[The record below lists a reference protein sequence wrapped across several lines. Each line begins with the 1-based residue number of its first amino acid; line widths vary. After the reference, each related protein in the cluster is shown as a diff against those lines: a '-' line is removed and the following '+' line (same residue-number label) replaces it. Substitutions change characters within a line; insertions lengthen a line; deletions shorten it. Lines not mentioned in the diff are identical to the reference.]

1 MCIRDRNISIMEKE
15 LNKKMKENNYD
26 IAISNHQDVVMDNEI
41 TRSTSGFTGTELP
54 RESSVEY
61 KTFPSLTMGRT
72 HRSVRLD
79 VVIAAPQN
87 LEAAY
92 A

>member
-1 MCIRDRNISIMEKE
+1 MEKE

-79 VVIAAPQN
+79 VLIAAPQN
-87 LEAAY
+87 LEMAHA
-92 A
+92 

>member
-1 MCIRDRNISIMEKE
+1 MEKE

-79 VVIAAPQN
+79 VLIAAPQN
-87 LEAAY
+87 LEMAY

>member
-1 MCIRDRNISIMEKE
+1 MEKE
-15 LNKKMKENNYD
+15 LNKIMKENNYD

-79 VVIAAPQN
+79 VLIAAPKN
-87 LEAAY
+87 LEMAHA
-92 A
+92 

>member
-1 MCIRDRNISIMEKE
+1 MEKE
-15 LNKKMKENNYD
+15 LNKKMKDNNYD

-79 VVIAAPQN
+79 VVIAAPN
-87 LEAAY
+87 FLSVECI
-92 A
+92 

>member
-1 MCIRDRNISIMEKE
+1 MEKE
-15 LNKKMKENNYD
+15 LNKKMKDNNYD

-61 KTFPSLTMGRT
+61 KTFPTLSWGQLVDKVDVLTM
-72 HRSVRLD
+72 
-79 VVIAAPQN
+79 APKN
-87 LEAAY
+87 LEMVHA
-92 A
+92 

>member
-1 MCIRDRNISIMEKE
+1 MEKE
-15 LNKKMKENNYD
+15 MIKIEGEMRNERS
-26 IAISNHQDVVMDNEI
+26 IAKATTKLCEGKVASGRI
-41 TRSTSGFTGTELP
+41 RSTAGFTGTELP

-87 LEAAY
+87 LEAAH

>member
-1 MCIRDRNISIMEKE
+1 MEKE

-26 IAISNHQDVVMDNEI
+26 IAISNHQDVMMDNEI

-79 VVIAAPQN
+79 VLIAAPQN
-87 LEAAY
+87 LEAVNA
-92 A
+92 

>member
-1 MCIRDRNISIMEKE
+1 MEKE
-15 LNKKMKENNYD
+15 LNKKMKDNNYD

-79 VVIAAPQN
+79 VLIAAPQN
-87 LEAAY
+87 LKAVQ
-92 A
+92 

>member
-1 MCIRDRNISIMEKE
+1 MEKE

-79 VVIAAPQN
+79 VLIAAPQK
-87 LEAAY
+87 LEAAH

>member
-1 MCIRDRNISIMEKE
+1 MEKE

-79 VVIAAPQN
+79 VLIAAPKN
-87 LEAAY
+87 LEAAN

>member
-1 MCIRDRNISIMEKE
+1 MEKE
-15 LNKKMKENNYD
+15 LNKKMKDNNYD

-54 RESSVEY
+54 RESLVDY

-79 VVIAAPQN
+79 VLIAAPQN

>member
-1 MCIRDRNISIMEKE
+1 MEKE
-15 LNKKMKENNYD
+15 LNNKMKENNYD

-79 VVIAAPQN
+79 VLIAAPQN

>member
-1 MCIRDRNISIMEKE
+1 MIKIMEKY
-15 LNKKMKENNYD
+15 ND
-26 IAISNHQDVVMDNEI
+26 IAKATTKLCDGRNALGKV
-41 TRSTSGFTGTELP
+41 RSTAGFTGTELP

>member
-1 MCIRDRNISIMEKE
+1 
-15 LNKKMKENNYD
+15 MKENNYD

-79 VVIAAPQN
+79 VLIAAPQN

>member
-1 MCIRDRNISIMEKE
+1 MEKE
-15 LNKKMKENNYD
+15 LNKKMKDNNYD

-79 VVIAAPQN
+79 VMIAAPQN
-87 LEAAY
+87 LEAVY

>member
-1 MCIRDRNISIMEKE
+1 MIKIEGEMRNERSIAKE
-15 LNKKMKENNYD
+15 TTKLCEGKVALGR
-26 IAISNHQDVVMDNEI
+26 I
-41 TRSTSGFTGTELP
+41 RSTAGFTGTELP

-79 VVIAAPQN
+79 VLIAAPQN
-87 LEAAY
+87 LEMAHA
-92 A
+92 

>member
-1 MCIRDRNISIMEKE
+1 MEKE
-15 LNKKMKENNYD
+15 LNKKMKDNNYD
-26 IAISNHQDVVMDNEI
+26 IAISNHQDAVMDNEI
-41 TRSTSGFTGTELP
+41 TRSASGFTGTELP

-79 VVIAAPQN
+79 VLIAAPQN
-87 LEAAY
+87 LEMVHA
-92 A
+92 

>member
-1 MCIRDRNISIMEKE
+1 MEKE
-15 LNKKMKENNYD
+15 LNKKMKDNNYD

-54 RESSVEY
+54 RQSSEEY

-72 HRSVRLD
+72 HRSVRVD
-79 VVIAAPQN
+79 VLIAAPQN
-87 LEAAY
+87 LEAVHA
-92 A
+92 

>member
-1 MCIRDRNISIMEKE
+1 MEKE

-79 VVIAAPQN
+79 VLIAAPQN
-87 LEAAY
+87 LEALY

>member
-1 MCIRDRNISIMEKE
+1 MEKE
-15 LNKKMKENNYD
+15 LNKKMKDNNYD

-79 VVIAAPQN
+79 VLIAAPQN
-87 LEAAY
+87 LEAVNA
-92 A
+92 

>member
-1 MCIRDRNISIMEKE
+1 MEKE

-79 VVIAAPQN
+79 VLIAAPQN
-87 LEAAY
+87 LEASY

>member
-1 MCIRDRNISIMEKE
+1 MEKE
-15 LNKKMKENNYD
+15 LNKKMKDNNYD
-26 IAISNHQDVVMDNEI
+26 IAISNHQDVVMDNVI

-79 VVIAAPQN
+79 VVIAAPN
-87 LEAAY
+87 FLSVECI
-92 A
+92 

>member
-1 MCIRDRNISIMEKE
+1 MEKE
-15 LNKKMKENNYD
+15 LNKKMKDNNYD

-72 HRSVRLD
+72 HRAVRLD
-79 VVIAAPQN
+79 VLIAAPQN
-87 LEAAY
+87 LEAAH

>member
-1 MCIRDRNISIMEKE
+1 MEKE
-15 LNKKMKENNYD
+15 LNKKMKDNNYD

-79 VVIAAPQN
+79 VLIAAPKN
-87 LEAAY
+87 LEAINA
-92 A
+92 

>member
-1 MCIRDRNISIMEKE
+1 MEKE
-15 LNKKMKENNYD
+15 LNKKMKDNNYD
-26 IAISNHQDVVMDNEI
+26 IAISNHQDVVMDNVI

-87 LEAAY
+87 LEAVHA
-92 A
+92 

>member
-1 MCIRDRNISIMEKE
+1 MEKE
-15 LNKKMKENNYD
+15 LNKKMKDNNYD
-26 IAISNHQDVVMDNEI
+26 IAISNHQDAVMDNEI

-79 VVIAAPQN
+79 VLIAAPQN
-87 LEAAY
+87 FN
-92 A
+92 

>member
-1 MCIRDRNISIMEKE
+1 MEKV
-15 LNKKMKENNYD
+15 KMKRIGENQND
-26 IAISNHQDVVMDNEI
+26 IAKVTTKLCDGKVALGRS
-41 TRSTSGFTGTELP
+41 RSTAGFTGTELP

-79 VVIAAPQN
+79 VLIAAPQN
-87 LEAAY
+87 LEAINA
-92 A
+92 

>member
-1 MCIRDRNISIMEKE
+1 MEKE

-61 KTFPSLTMGRT
+61 KTFPNLTMGRT

-79 VVIAAPQN
+79 GLIAAPQN
-87 LEAAY
+87 LEMAHA
-92 A
+92 

>member
-1 MCIRDRNISIMEKE
+1 MEKE
-15 LNKKMKENNYD
+15 LNKKMKEYNYD

-79 VVIAAPQN
+79 VLIAAPQN

>member
-1 MCIRDRNISIMEKE
+1 MEKE
-15 LNKKMKENNYD
+15 LNKKMKDNTYD

-79 VVIAAPQN
+79 VLIAAPQN
-87 LEAAY
+87 LEMAHA
-92 A
+92 